1 MKTKNSLKKLEKQ
14 VEQAWYRL
22 ASGVQVNIMDIGK
35 IFDRGVKSLQEN
47 RDLDEEMQ
55 KCIQDFGNK

>member
-14 VEQAWYRL
+14 VEQTWYRL

-35 IFDRGVKSLQEN
+35 IFNRGVKALQEG

-55 KCIQDFGNK
+55 KCVQDFRQN